1 MDALITYEANLQWV
15 KWVEI
20 SSEIMQ
26 RIVDDINSFH
36 PMVPIQT
43 TSSEFVFSVQG
54 EKGQSNINVKLSV
67 DQNTFGEEP
76 IESYG
81 NILDETIK
89 SRLKDILFT
98 MNLAYPGII
107 FIHKSILCRNGIP
120 VNVFSFSNGIS
131 GMAYEKCRW
140 IPFESLTIQQCWD
153 WIVEKT
159 NFLSYVSRTSID
171 RALHAMSYESSAN
184 DDMFIFYILLGIEA
198 IYNDGRSNHEE
209 SISSQLK
216 RKIQA
221 VIGKL
226 SSSTIKEINAMYG
239 SRSALVHGSANIFKC
254 WSSEDYTEE
263 EYEKVSKEREYMAP
277 AMGILLA
284 TIQKFIKQNANKLV
298 EEITVRLE

>member
-1 MDALITYEANLQWV
+1 MNTLITYEANLQWV
-15 KWVEI
+15 KWVDI

-26 RIVDDINSFH
+26 RIVDDINSFQ
-36 PMVPIQT
+36 PTVPIQT
-43 TSSEFVFSVQG
+43 TFSEFVFSIQD
-54 EKGQSNINVKLSV
+54 QSNINVKLSV
-67 DQNTFGEEP
+67 DQNSFGDDP
-76 IESYG
+76 LDSYG
-81 NILDETIK
+81 SLLDETIIR
-89 SRLKDILFT
+89 RLKDILFT

-120 VNVFSFSNGIS
+120 VNVFSFSNSIS
-131 GMAYEKCRW
+131 SMAHEKCKW

-184 DDMFIFYILLGIEA
+184 DDMLIFYILLGIEA
-198 IYNDGRSNHEE
+198 IYNDSSNREE
-209 SISSQLK
+209 SITAQLK

-221 VIGKL
+221 VIGEL
-226 SSSTIKEINAMYG
+226 QSSTIKEINSMY
-239 SRSALVHGSANIFKC
+239 SRRSALVHGSANIFKC

-298 EEITVRLE
+298 EDITVRLE

>member
-1 MDALITYEANLQWV
+1 MNTLITYEANLQWV
-15 KWVEI
+15 KWVDI

-36 PMVPIQT
+36 PTVPIQT
-43 TSSEFVFSVQG
+43 TFSEFVFSIQD
-54 EKGQSNINVKLSV
+54 QSNINVKLSV
-67 DQNTFGEEP
+67 DQNSFGDDP
-76 IESYG
+76 LDSYG
-81 NILDETIK
+81 SLLDETIIR
-89 SRLKDILFT
+89 RLKDILFT

-120 VNVFSFSNGIS
+120 VNVFSFSNSIS
-131 GMAYEKCRW
+131 SMAYEKCKW

-159 NFLSYVSRTSID
+159 NFLSYVSRTPID

-184 DDMFIFYILLGIEA
+184 DDMLIFYILLGIEA
-198 IYNDGRSNHEE
+198 IYNDSSNREE
-209 SISSQLK
+209 SITAQLK

-221 VIGKL
+221 VIGEL
-226 SSSTIKEINAMYG
+226 QSSTIKEINSMY
-239 SRSALVHGSANIFKC
+239 SRRSALVHGSANIFKC

-263 EYEKVSKEREYMAP
+263 EYEKVSKDRKYMAP

-298 EEITVRLE
+298 EDITVRLE